1 MPAIGFDCKFNSNL
15 PEVETEKDCQ
25 GYEENQ
31 DLQKNNNI
39 I

>member
-15 PEVETEKDCQ
+15 PEAEIENCQ

-31 DLQKNNNI
+31 DLE
-39 I
+39 